1 MDYKIV
7 KICDENIEM
16 RKRELSRLIDFD
28 GKFIVVK
35 SLIVEFIDERLQKW
49 KSAVLKE
56 IYISPD
62 FKNS

>member
-7 KICDENIEM
+7 KICDENIKM
-16 RKRELSRLIDFD
+16 RKRELSRQIDFD

-35 SLIVEFIDERLQKW
+35 SLVIKFTDKRMQRW
-49 KSAVLKE
+49 KSAELKE

>member
-7 KICDENIEM
+7 KICDENIKM
-16 RKRELSRLIDFD
+16 RRRELSRLIDFD

-35 SLIVEFIDERLQKW
+35 SLVVEFIDERMQKW

>member
-7 KICDENIEM
+7 KICDENIKM
-16 RKRELSRLIDFD
+16 RKRELSRSIDFD

-35 SLIVEFIDERLQKW
+35 SLVVEFIDEGMQEW

-62 FKNS
+62 FENS